1 MFNIL
6 VTTVA
11 SLILTFVGV
20 IGVYN
25 YVPIDFIEK
34 FNTEESPKFGAVL
47 TTIQGTDS
55 IKTVLGTTIPN
66 NFTALNN
73 GKVENASST
82 LEGLT
87 SAPNLATIGTITT
100 GVWNGTA
107 IGVLYG
113 GTGTTSPALYRVIL
127 GNAGEGLTIASTTG
141 TTGQLFTSNG
151 AGAYPSWQSA
161 AFDTAAN
168 YRLTGNW
175 NFVGTTRIQALNA
188 SSTASNPIVLNGISL
203 NTPSAQGASS
213 TVLANDGSGN
223 LVWNKLLYDGY
234 ELLFSTT
241 TAQNMAAATTTSFAT
256 SSELLILIDS
266 RGLAS
271 ADSLGLK
278 FNNDTA
284 ANCGFTQTS
293 AGQSG
298 NESTTAGIEGCNIGS
313 LATTSAQFISVRINN
328 SSAFR
333 KLGMSE

>member
-1 MFNIL
+1 M
-6 VTTVA
+6 
-11 SLILTFVGV
+11 
-20 IGVYN
+20 
-25 YVPIDFIEK
+25 
-34 FNTEESPKFGAVL
+34 
-47 TTIQGTDS
+47 
-55 IKTVLGTTIPN
+55 
-66 NFTALNN
+66 
-73 GKVENASST
+73 
-82 LEGLT
+82 
-87 SAPNLATIGTITT
+87 
-100 GVWNGTA
+100 
-107 IGVLYG
+107 
-113 GTGTTSPALYRVIL
+113 
-127 GNAGEGLTIASTTG
+127 
-141 TTGQLFTSNG
+141 
-151 AGAYPSWQSA
+151 
-161 AFDTAAN
+161 
-168 YRLTGNW
+168 
-175 NFVGTTRIQALNA
+175 
-188 SSTASNPIVLNGISL
+188 

-271 ADSLGLK
+271 ADSLALK

-333 KLGMSE
+333 KLGMSESVGNTSGVVAPRRSETTFVWNNTSLAITHFVLGTQQALTGGVPINITSGTRIQVYGRQ